1 MCVYILLTFLHI
13 LKPYVPQEIALLLFL
28 RHCSH
33 ILYNR
38 VSLFCLK
45 KELVKAERFEP
56 RIVQLRVRNLT
67 DSANSFPET
76 HQT

>member
-1 MCVYILLTFLHI
+1 MCVYTFSVLTYPE
-13 LKPYVPQEIALLLFL
+13 PYIPREIALILFL

-38 VSLFCLK
+38 VSLYLKK
-45 KELVKAERFEP
+45 KELVKVERFEP

>member
-1 MCVYILLTFLHI
+1 VCVYTFNVLTYPE
-13 LKPYVPQEIALLLFL
+13 PYVPKEIALLLFL
-28 RHCSH
+28 RH
-33 ILYNR
+33 R
-38 VSLFCLK
+38 VSLFFLK

-76 HQT
+76 QQT